1 MKKKLNKKN
10 IGILI
15 AILVLLVIL
24 IIVNFAMS
32 YLKKKESTP
41 EHEKYG
47 YETMPVQNPKEEYIP
62 EKAIKYSNLGVLTDL
77 KGELPTST
85 VVKIVR
91 EVFVEEI
98 PQILEKVNG
107 YNQTQL
113 KDYYNQN
120 AEDIIDD
127 CRVATEQDFIK
138 MVTTFSVLTSDLTK
152 DFSTCEFKNDEDLG
166 LKFSYENGESVE
178 CKIIGENSN
187 LITFEF

>member
-10 IGILI
+10 VIILI
-15 AILVLLVIL
+15 AILILFIIL
-24 IIVNFAMS
+24 IVISFAKS
-32 YLKKKESTP
+32 YLEKNESTP
-41 EHEKYG
+41 EHENYG
-47 YETMPVQNPKEEYIP
+47 YDTMPAQNPTEEYVS
-62 EKAIKYSNLGVLTDL
+62 EKTIKYSNLGVLTDL

-98 PQILEKVNG
+98 PQILEKVEG

-113 KDYYNQN
+113 KDYYNKN
-120 AEDIIDD
+120 TEDILNN
-127 CRVATEQDFIK
+127 CRIATEQDFIS
-138 MVTTFSVLTSDLTK
+138 MITTFSALTSDLTE
-152 DFSTCEFKNDEDLG
+152 DFSTCEFTKDEALG